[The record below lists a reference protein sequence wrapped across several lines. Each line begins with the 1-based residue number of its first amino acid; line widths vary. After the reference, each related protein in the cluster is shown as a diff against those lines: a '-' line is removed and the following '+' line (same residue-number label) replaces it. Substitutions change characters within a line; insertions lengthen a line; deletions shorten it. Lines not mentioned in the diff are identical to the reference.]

1 MKAVSP
7 RPSSLVT
14 GNKLGL
20 GIVLTIIGGV
30 CWGFSGTCAQLLFS
44 DYGFDPRLVVC
55 TRSSLAGVIFMVLSL
70 AIDRKRLVACV
81 TNPRSMF
88 KVFVFAVFGVTLC
101 QVCYLFAIQA
111 SDAGTATVL
120 QSLNLL
126 IILAVVCVRL
136 KRRPTKKE
144 TLGIALAIVGTFLVA
159 THGSF
164 TQLAM
169 TPEALGWGLACAVSC
184 ALYTLL
190 PGSLLVEY
198 GSVVVTGLAMV
209 FGGVAST
216 LVFQPWN
223 IPASLDARGLL
234 LVAAIVIVGT
244 VLSYL
249 CFLNGVKLCGSMLAG
264 LLGCAE
270 PLTACLL
277 SGVWLGTSFAPVDLV
292 GMGMIVLMMLL
303 VT

>member
-81 TNPRSMF
+81 TNPRSML

-144 TLGIALAIVGTFLVA
+144 TLGIVLAIVGTFLVA

>member
-1 MKAVSP
+1 MNAVSP
-7 RPSSLVT
+7 RPSSLVS
-14 GNKLGL
+14 GDRLGL
-20 GIVLTIIGGV
+20 GVLLTIVGGV

-55 TRSSLAGVIFMVLSL
+55 TRSSLAGLIFMAVALVV
-70 AIDRKRLVACV
+70 DRRRLVACV
-81 TNPRSMF
+81 TNPRALL

-136 KRRPTKKE
+136 RRRPTKKE
-144 TLGIALAIVGTFLVA
+144 ALGIALALVGTFLVA

-169 TPEALGWGLACAVSC
+169 SPEALGWGLACAVSC

-190 PGSLLVEY
+190 PGKLLMEY
-198 GSVVVTGLAMV
+198 GSVVTTGVAMV
-209 FGGVAST
+209 FGGAAST
-216 LVFQPWN
+216 ALFRPWD
-223 IPASLDARGLL
+223 IPASLDGRGVL
-234 LVAAIVIVGT
+234 LVAAIVVVGT

-292 GMGMIVLMMLL
+292 GMGMIVAMMVL

>member
-209 FGGVAST
+209 FGGVSST

>member
-70 AIDRKRLVACV
+70 AIDRRRLVACV
-81 TNPRSMF
+81 TNPRSML

-144 TLGIALAIVGTFLVA
+144 TLGIVLAIVGTFLVA

>member
-144 TLGIALAIVGTFLVA
+144 TLGIVLAIVGTFLVA